1 MAALRQARA
10 SLLNCVVLHNN
21 PTDVMVLDCPLS
33 CALPNTFS
41 QIHQKEFIWIL
52 TIYKPNWS
60 VIFLA
65 LHCSRRIKTRLAS
78 VLKQFSTRELIF
90 LPCDAQHGLP
100 ISIVHP
106 HNFPRLKVHQ
116 EERRFLFPQ
125 GQISVL
131 SIYSLLQFN
140 ALPWIL
146 TNRIRGQVNETKWK
160 DTPRPESMALTQAT
174 ACASATTTQQASSCS

>member
-78 VLKQFSTRELIF
+78 VLKQFSTWELIF
-90 LPCDAQHGLP
+90 LPCDAQQGLP

-106 HNFPRLKVHQ
+106 HNFPRFIKKK
-116 EERRFLFPQ
+116 EDSYFPRAKFLSWVY
-125 GQISVL
+125 IRC
-131 SIYSLLQFN
+131 FN
-140 ALPWIL
+140 L
-146 TNRIRGQVNETKWK
+146 TRCHEFWPTESGVRWTRLNEKTLRAPNQWH
-160 DTPRPESMALTQAT
+160 
-174 ACASATTTQQASSCS
+174 